1 MDTRTLHS
9 ENSCGHQLVAL
20 ISCLHLLEVKKNR
33 YWLLINPP
41 NPAVLNIFAFV
52 KLWIK
57 VNDSALLLS
66 MFFEKVIHLY

>member
-1 MDTRTLHS
+1 MDTHTLHS
-9 ENSCGHQLVAL
+9 VKNPCDHQLVAL
-20 ISCLHLLEVKKNR
+20 ISCLHLLEVKDR

-57 VNDSALLLS
+57 VNDSTLLLS